1 MRKPKKS
8 LCDFTTRAITVCTDK
23 NGCVRKHTENAAL
36 KNTPLHTCKASASCL
51 PQANASCSNAALHTA
66 KPCFIRSAFTLI
78 ELFATRAI
86 TVFADAK
93 NVITRKFLERI
104 EGVRGRKGE
113 PFSKKVSLSLPTPF
127 TLIEL
132 LVVIAIIAIL
142 AARLLPAL
150 NKAREKAKNISCT
163 NNLKQIGTIW
173 MMYVTDFNDQLPV
186 SDEMHNMAMNN
197 TCQLRGLVYALWDYS
212 QGVQGYYICP
222 ASKRGFYLDANYGQ
236 PLSKVPNKSVTN
248 AKWYCISYAYRGML
262 CKNMTS
268 EENVTNLKLEKFKN
282 PSKQVMLFDQY
293 THHYSGG
300 ELSTTQVN
308 NLELEV
314 SVKSNAACMD
324 GSVRVWE
331 EFRGGRDVNWYFFFT
346 SNITGWHRSP
356 ALGYDMM

>member
-1 MRKPKKS
+1 M
-8 LCDFTTRAITVCTDK
+8 
-23 NGCVRKHTENAAL
+23 
-36 KNTPLHTCKASASCL
+36 
-51 PQANASCSNAALHTA
+51 
-66 KPCFIRSAFTLI
+66 
-78 ELFATRAI
+78 
-86 TVFADAK
+86 
-93 NVITRKFLERI
+93 
-104 EGVRGRKGE
+104 
-113 PFSKKVSLSLPTPF
+113 PF

-142 AARLLPAL
+142 AAMLLPAL

-262 CKNMTS
+262 CKNITS
-268 EENVTNLKLEKFKN
+268 EANVTNLKLEKFKN

-293 THHYSGG
+293 THHYSSG